1 MNRKRRAPHPKTAAE
16 RAKRGV
22 IDDTLATVAVF
33 SMAPEQIIDENPDP
47 RGVEI
52 GRRAAEIV
60 RRQLAQARQAQ
71 QARQADPADAPTSP
85 ADDAAE

>member
-16 RAKRGV
+16 RTKPGV
-22 IDDTLATVAVF
+22 IDDTLATAAVF
-33 SMAPEQIIDENPDP
+33 SMAPEQILGENPDP

-52 GRRAAEIV
+52 GQRAAEII
-60 RRQLAQARQAQ
+60 RRQLAQARQA
-71 QARQADPADAPTSP
+71 RQPGPADAPASP